1 MTATLFRL
9 HRLEDGRHAA
19 WALLCPDARYCSLI
33 VPGSGA
39 LVRRFADV
47 KAWKDIEL
55 DLGLG
60 LEPGPLPA
68 DLHIVRLIAGEQAKA
83 LITQYVTAFE
93 PQAEPLALTDALDAK
108 LREQVTVNA

>member
-9 HRLEDGRHAA
+9 HRIDTGRHAG

-39 LVRRFADV
+39 LVRRFSDV
-47 KAWKDIEL
+47 KAWKEIEL

-60 LEPGPLPA
+60 LEPGPLST
-68 DLHIVRLIAGEQAKA
+68 DLTLVRLLAGEQAKA
-83 LITQYVTAFE
+83 LVVQYVTAFDVRG
-93 PQAEPLALTDALDAK
+93 EPLELTAVLDAK
-108 LREQVTVNA
+108 LREQAAVTA